1 VSTATADVGPS
12 STDAPP
18 RLRDGVRS
26 SLVTFLGVR
35 IGLSLLS
42 WIAITLIEPRQG
54 FPTVPGWAI
63 GPVSVG
69 WRAIV
74 TATERQDAAWF
85 LRIATGGYVAN
96 DGSAAFFPLYPMAI
110 RVVAWLPGVGP
121 LGAALIVSNVCF
133 FGALVMLHGLTRLE
147 GWSPHLARTTILFV
161 AIFPTAFFFLAPYS
175 ESPFLLLSVSAFWF
189 ARRDRWALA
198 GLIGA
203 LAALTRS
210 IGLILVL
217 GLAVE
222 AIQRS
227 REDDGPLLPRLA
239 GAAAVAIGPA
249 LYFLYWNAAHGDLM
263 APLDAQRA
271 WQREFTVP
279 IATLADAVTSAWRY
293 GTYWLLDL
301 AVVGVV
307 LIAVL
312 AGVRMLRGGYLAY
325 ALASLAVPLCMPL
338 PDRPLLSMPRFVVV
352 LFPAFWVLARAVERR
367 RIPEPLVVVT
377 FAGGYALLAALFINW
392 WHVF

>member
-1 VSTATADVGPS
+1 MSTSVAQPDPS
-12 STDAPP
+12 SAQAPP
-18 RLRDGVRS
+18 RLRDGLRS
-26 SLVTFLGVR
+26 SLLTFLGVR
-35 IGLSLLS
+35 IGLSVLS
-42 WIAITLIEPRQG
+42 WISITLIEPRQG
-54 FPTVPGWAI
+54 SPTVPGWVI

-85 LRIATGGYVAN
+85 LRIATGGYLAN

-110 RVVAWLPGVGP
+110 RVVAWLPGIGP
-121 LGAALIVSNVCF
+121 LGAALIVSNACF
-133 FGALVMLHGLTRLE
+133 LGALVMLHGLTRLE
-147 GWSPHLARTTILFV
+147 GWSTDTARTTILFV

-198 GLIGA
+198 GLMGA

-227 REDDGPLLPRLA
+227 REDGGPLLPRLA

-249 LYFLYWNAAHGDLM
+249 LYFLYWNAAHGDLL

-271 WQREFTVP
+271 WQRELTFP
-279 IATLADAVTSAWRY
+279 IATLTDAVTSAWRY

-301 AVVGVV
+301 VVVAVV
-307 LIAVL
+307 LIAVV

-325 ALASLAVPLCMPL
+325 ALASLAVPLFMPL
-338 PDRPLLSMPRFVVV
+338 PARPLLSMPRFVVV
-352 LFPAFWVLARAVERR
+352 LFPAFWVLANAVERR
-367 RIPEPLVVVT
+367 RIPEPLVVAT